1 MPSANQSA
9 STWSST
15 VQGVRRDRGFLP
27 SLFRVTSVWSGLL
40 AFVLILLIA
49 CGAGGDEILEQSF
62 QVGHSPRLVVGADNG
77 SVLVETGPEGTISV
91 LSVISNKDD
100 VDLSVTADGDV
111 VTVQSATTISGNLI
125 GDRAEGAVD
134 FTITVPPDTVIE
146 IGTAVG
152 PITVKGVRA
161 GGRITDGAGSIEL
174 RGVSGEYSGG
184 VGAGDIRVV
193 DGDGSFRFTTGV
205 GSIMFDGVMVSGGS
219 NEFET
224 GVGDVTMTFP
234 EGGGVEIAAATSTG
248 MISNDLILTD
258 ELSETS
264 SVGASISGTLGDGG
278 ADLRIVVGVGS
289 LKFSAKAN

>member
-9 STWSST
+9 SWSST

-62 QVGHSPRLVVGADNG
+62 QVGDLPRLVVGADNG

-161 GGRITDGAGSIEL
+161 GGTITDGAGSIEL

>member
-9 STWSST
+9 STCSPT

-27 SLFRVTSVWSGLL
+27 SLFRVPSVWSGLL

-62 QVGHSPRLVVGADNG
+62 QVGDLPRLVVGADNG

-111 VTVQSATTISGNLI
+111 VTVRSATTISGNLI

-161 GGRITDGAGSIEL
+161 GGTITDGAGSIEL

-258 ELSETS
+258 ELFETS

>member
-1 MPSANQSA
+1 
-9 STWSST
+9 
-15 VQGVRRDRGFLP
+15 
-27 SLFRVTSVWSGLL
+27 VTSVWSGLL

-62 QVGHSPRLVVGADNG
+62 QVGDLPRLVVGADNG

-111 VTVQSATTISGNLI
+111 VTVRSATTISGNLI

-161 GGRITDGAGSIEL
+161 GGTITDGAGSIEL

-258 ELSETS
+258 ESSETS

>member
-1 MPSANQSA
+1 M
-9 STWSST
+9 
-15 VQGVRRDRGFLP
+15 P

-62 QVGHSPRLVVGADNG
+62 QVGDLPRLVVGADNG

-111 VTVQSATTISGNLI
+111 VTVRSATTISGNLI

-161 GGRITDGAGSIEL
+161 GGTITDGAGSIEL

-258 ELSETS
+258 ELFETS

>member
-62 QVGHSPRLVVGADNG
+62 QVGDLPRLVVGADNG

-111 VTVQSATTISGNLI
+111 VTVRSATTISGNLI

-161 GGRITDGAGSIEL
+161 GGTITDGAGSIEL

>member
-62 QVGHSPRLVVGADNG
+62 QVGDLPRLVVGADNG

-111 VTVQSATTISGNLI
+111 VTVRSATTISGNLI

-161 GGRITDGAGSIEL
+161 GGTITDGAGSIEL

-258 ELSETS
+258 ELFETS

>member
-62 QVGHSPRLVVGADNG
+62 QVGDLPRLVVGADNG

-111 VTVQSATTISGNLI
+111 VTVRSATTISGNLI

-161 GGRITDGAGSIEL
+161 GGTITNGAGSIEL

-258 ELSETS
+258 ELFETS
-264 SVGASISGTLGDGG
+264 SVGASISGTHGDGG

>member
-62 QVGHSPRLVVGADNG
+62 QVGDLPRLVVGADNG

-161 GGRITDGAGSIEL
+161 GGTITDGAGSIEL

-258 ELSETS
+258 ELFETS

>member
-40 AFVLILLIA
+40 AFVSILLIA

-62 QVGHSPRLVVGADNG
+62 QVGDLPRLVVGADNG

-111 VTVQSATTISGNLI
+111 VTVRSATTISGNLI

-161 GGRITDGAGSIEL
+161 GGTITDGAGSIEL

>member
-62 QVGHSPRLVVGADNG
+62 QVGDLPRLVVGADNG

-161 GGRITDGAGSIEL
+161 GGTITDGAGSIEL